1 LAAQPFFLNIFGIH
15 RHSEMA
21 QCGVGFFF
29 IVGEG
34 GIKSGFVITK
44 PDIEYLILERWES
57 GSGNHGKEKD
67 ILIFHSNLSND
78 STAYIRQGKEYYYF

>member
-1 LAAQPFFLNIFGIH
+1 
-15 RHSEMA
+15 MA

-29 IVGEG
+29 FLILGERWG
-34 GIKSGFVITK
+34 VKSGFVITK
-44 PDIEYLILERWES
+44 PDTEYLILEGWES

-78 STAYIRQGKEYYYF
+78 STAYIRQRKGYYYFK